1 MDEDSSQLLMSQ
13 AFNEIFRLFDW
24 FNKASALPQAEQ
36 TAIVEEEKE
45 APKNDDGPESEGI
58 VISPLFT
65 EKEPQ
70 KDEENKKPETPL
82 VQVVEKEITGNLLY
96 LI

>member
-1 MDEDSSQLLMSQ
+1 
-13 AFNEIFRLFDW
+13 
-24 FNKASALPQAEQ
+24 
-36 TAIVEEEKE
+36 VEEEKQ

-65 EKEPQ
+65 GMEPQ
-70 KDEENKKPETPL
+70 KDEENKKPETPI

>member
-1 MDEDSSQLLMSQ
+1 
-13 AFNEIFRLFDW
+13 
-24 FNKASALPQAEQ
+24 
-36 TAIVEEEKE
+36 VEEEKQ

-58 VISPLFT
+58 GISPLFT
-65 EKEPQ
+65 EEEPQ

-82 VQVVEKEITGNLLY
+82 VQIVEKEITGNLLY